1 MHADWY
7 QAAVPDDPPVVLK
20 LRLRPYSLGHEIL
33 LQRFGSPL
41 VRDAS
46 DVKNGNS
53 ALRVPHLADSLV
65 LASLVCSQTFSGAL
79 KTLRSPFLGWLLIF
93 WHWRLGKKVDWAREV
108 VTFTNYRATGM
119 WWPETNQSVTARKLK
134 SPWPFLLLAV
144 LRSEF
149 AMTRAEA
156 LDLPMTEAACLY
168 TAWGEREGSTD
179 PFGEA
184 DEALLNKVAEM
195 DAEAGLKKV

>member
-7 QAAVPDDPPVVLK
+7 QAAVPDDPPTVLK

-41 VRDAS
+41 TEQIP
-46 DVKNGNS
+46 KNPNTQI
-53 ALRVPHLADSLV
+53 PNLADALV
-65 LASLVCSQTFSGAL
+65 LACLICSQTFNGAL
-79 KTLRSPFLGWLLIF
+79 KTLRSPFLGWLLTF
-93 WHWRLGKKVDWAREV
+93 WHWRLGKKVDWARELAA
-108 VTFTNYRATGM
+108 FAGYRSKGM
-119 WWPETNQSVTARKLK
+119 WWPETNQSATARKLK

-156 LDLPMTEAACLY
+156 FDLPMTEAACLF

-195 DAEAGLKKV
+195 DGEKKL